1 MILTD
6 KDLQLLSSMQAASQ
20 SAGID
25 SASDHIG
32 LISDRVGSGKDLN
45 DLKIEFDGTT
55 VLCRVCGDKASGFHY
70 GVHSCEGCKGFFRR
84 SIQQKIQYR
93 PCTKNQQCSIL
104 RINRNRCQYCRLK
117 KCIAVGMSRDAVRFG
132 RVPKREKAKILAA
145 MQKVNA
151 HSLDKALSAVLEDEQ
166 CISVTIATAHEETCD
181 YTREKVAPL
190 LEAARSRPVY
200 AQCPPSMTCPLNPIP
215 IGTLDPA
222 QSARILEDFSER
234 FSPAIRG
241 VVDFAKRI
249 PGFGML
255 LQEDQ
260 VTLLKAGVF
269 EVLLVRL
276 ACMFDSPSASM
287 VCLNGLVLRRDA
299 LHSASNAR
307 FLLDSM
313 FDFAERL
320 NSLRLS
326 DHEIGLFCAVVVIA
340 PDRPGLRNVDLVT
353 KINKRLEEV
362 LQKTIAGNHPN
373 DVASG
378 QLIFTELTKK
388 IPDLR
393 TLNTLHS
400 EKLIGKNFIAGE
412 SVASST
418 TNHHHHHH
426 QEMASSGAAAVHSH
440 HSHHSQ
446 SSQQQPDSSDNS
458 PSDRWSS
465 SSSLGHFS
473 PATSTEDGRSVSPTS
488 GPWGEHQQKQQQQSS
503 SSDSQAFG
511 SPRSMSSSSGVSSED
526 SHSRKGSIS
535 LPSAPPKL
543 AYINSYVRGLSS
555 PVVVSSEHGHCPAVV
570 SSEEAAA
577 STASSHYNSS
587 HHLHPYSKPVQ
598 HPVNGHH
605 HQLSTTVSGQQ
616 QQQQHRVD
624 SPTDS
629 GIDHHSSSVCSS
641 PSRSSAVCPVEE
653 SSSKCSKL
661 SVVIAG
667 SSSPRSH
674 SDHSGSALTSSSSDS
689 ECSEK
694 QESIDDMPVL
704 KRALQAPPLVNTNK
718 LMDEAYRHHK
728 KFRAA
733 ARRDT
738 EPHSP
743 STTTGH
749 SGSHSPLPSPVAT
762 VVTSSPPAPNS
773 SSISSSSLASTHS
786 TLLKTLEQ
794 PSRYLSEQQ
803 LKRTDLIHNII
814 MNSEA
819 VTAAAASALSASVPV
834 AAQLSSPVYQHGL
847 FSGASAK
854 DSLYPAGASFYH
866 HAHPHHQMPAV
877 CPFTGR
883 SASGAAAVPSS
894 SASPS
899 SSSSPS
905 TYQLPAHFAKSPEVA
920 AAAAGLLVIGSSVPP
935 PPMVSVSGGAAVPMP
950 SSSSSGQQ
958 QHSSPVVMVS
968 PSASYHHQQQTM
980 GSPYSHLARC
990 LTATT
995 APALVH
1001 QRSPASAASPS
1012 HHDDQDDAQPLNLSK
1027 KAACPAVGSTLRQS
1041 SPVISCPSSASSN
1054 SLKMEVGV

>member
-1 MILTD
+1 MKGSFVFGVASICLCSSFIHSFKCFCTVFLFISA
-6 KDLQLLSSMQAASQ
+6 DLHPFLS
-20 SAGID
+20 
-25 SASDHIG
+25 
-32 LISDRVGSGKDLN
+32 
-45 DLKIEFDGTT
+45 
-55 VLCRVCGDKASGFHY
+55 
-70 GVHSCEGCKGFFRR
+70 FFP
-84 SIQQKIQYR
+84 SF
-93 PCTKNQQCSIL
+93 S
-104 RINRNRCQYCRLK
+104 
-117 KCIAVGMSRDAVRFG
+117 
-132 RVPKREKAKILAA
+132 
-145 MQKVNA
+145 
-151 HSLDKALSAVLEDEQ
+151 
-166 CISVTIATAHEETCD
+166 TI
-181 YTREKVAPL
+181 
-190 LEAARSRPVY
+190 
-200 AQCPPSMTCPLNPIP
+200 
-215 IGTLDPA
+215 
-222 QSARILEDFSER
+222 FS
-234 FSPAIRG
+234 
-241 VVDFAKRI
+241 
-249 PGFGML
+249 
-255 LQEDQ
+255 
-260 VTLLKAGVF
+260 
-269 EVLLVRL
+269 
-276 ACMFDSPSASM
+276 
-287 VCLNGLVLRRDA
+287 
-299 LHSASNAR
+299 
-307 FLLDSM
+307 
-313 FDFAERL
+313 
-320 NSLRLS
+320 
-326 DHEIGLFCAVVVIA
+326 
-340 PDRPGLRNVDLVT
+340 DRPGLRNVDLVT

-488 GPWGEHQQKQQQQSS
+488 GPWGEHQQKQQQQQQSS

-1041 SPVISCPSSASSN
+1041 LPVISCPSSASSN
-1054 SLKMEVGV
+1054 SLKMEVDA